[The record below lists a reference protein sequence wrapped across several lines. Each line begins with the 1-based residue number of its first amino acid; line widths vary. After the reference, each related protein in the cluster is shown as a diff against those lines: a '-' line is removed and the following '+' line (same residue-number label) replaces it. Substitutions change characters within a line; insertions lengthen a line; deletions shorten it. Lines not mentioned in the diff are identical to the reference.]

1 MIEVRG
7 NADSA
12 GIDAMWS
19 LDGELPGERE
29 RVVRLCAR
37 LSGDVDAADDLAQ
50 ETLVEAW
57 RNRSKLRDADG
68 QGRRAWLFAIAQRVC
83 LRWRRSRGRD
93 AAHQVAT
100 QHGAEEDEPL
110 ERLAG
115 DGDLEQDLEREEL
128 AELLDRALAL
138 LPSQTRDVLIA
149 RYILETPLGEL
160 AARLG
165 LNEGAVAVRLHRGR
179 LALRRVLSS
188 DLRDE
193 AAAYGLSAPQ
203 DDGWQETRIWCSECG
218 QHRLLGRYDV
228 ERRHLVLRCP
238 GCPSAPDFLYLD
250 HVDHRGLL
258 AGVKTLK
265 PALTRVMDWA
275 NTYYRRGLAEGTV
288 RCARCGRPAVL
299 DRGLD
304 PSASAPPRPE
314 PGVHV
319 ICSCKPINQTTLQG
333 MALYTPE
340 GQRFW
345 REHSRIFALPQRTV
359 EFGGRSAIVAG
370 YASVADAARLDVLFD
385 RDTYSILHVFSP
397 WEPQLPT
404 PAFPLDS

>member
-1 MIEVRG
+1 MIEVHG
-7 NADSA
+7 NE
-12 GIDAMWS
+12 GMDAMWGTEGG
-19 LDGELPGERE
+19 LADERA

-37 LSGDVDAADDLAQ
+37 LSGDIDAADDLAQ

-57 RNRSKLRDADG
+57 RNRHKLCDADG
-68 QGRRAWLFAIAQRVC
+68 QGRQAWLFAIAQRVC

-93 AAHQVAT
+93 AAHLVVA
-100 QHGAEEDEPL
+100 HHDDAVGAEPL

-115 DGDLEQDLEREEL
+115 QDDLERELEHGEL

-149 RYILETPLGEL
+149 RYIQETPLGEL
-160 AARLG
+160 AERLG

-188 DLRDE
+188 DLREE

-203 DDGWQETRIWCSECG
+203 DDGWQETRIWCSYCG
-218 QHRLLGRYDV
+218 RCRLMGRYDA
-228 ERRHLVLRCP
+228 ERGHLVLRCP
-238 GCPSAPDFLYLD
+238 GCPSPTDFPYLD
-250 HVDHRGLL
+250 HVDHNGLL

-265 PALTRVMDWA
+265 PALNRVMDWA
-275 NTYYRRGLAEGTV
+275 NTYYRRGLAEGAV

-304 PSASAPPRPE
+304 PSASAPPREE
-314 PGVHV
+314 PGIHV
-319 ICSCKPINQTTLQG
+319 ICSCSPLNQTTLQG

-345 REHSRIFALPQRTV
+345 REHPRIFALPQRAV
-359 EFGGRSAIVAG
+359 EFAGRDAIVAG
-370 YASVADAARLDVLFD
+370 YASIADAARLDVLFD
-385 RDTYSILHVFSP
+385 RDTYSILQVFAP
-397 WEPQLPT
+397 WDP
-404 PAFPLDS
+404 